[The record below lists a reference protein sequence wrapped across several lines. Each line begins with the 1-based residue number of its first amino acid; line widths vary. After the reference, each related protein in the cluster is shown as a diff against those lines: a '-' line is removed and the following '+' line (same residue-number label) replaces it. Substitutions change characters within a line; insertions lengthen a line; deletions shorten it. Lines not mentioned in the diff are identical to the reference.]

1 MSQKLSP
8 DCERELLA
16 FAQNE
21 YGIILKGIQLR
32 RLNDAFQIS
41 RKKFGHETCKDYIKS
56 LFAAEPNNPERT
68 DFVSCVTVE
77 ESYFFRDAGQ
87 IEFIRKIW
95 LPRMLEHK
103 KRTGDKQIRI
113 WCAGCSYGQE
123 PYTLA
128 ILLKEELPEFNDW
141 IIHLLASDINI
152 DALQKARK
160 GEYAP
165 WSFRTTSD
173 EMKGKYFKSDG
184 GDFKISPEIAKMV
197 EFEYLNLLS
206 TDFPSIQ
213 NRTSH
218 LDLILCRN
226 VFIYFDADTS
236 KAIMQRFSQCLG
248 PGGHLIIGASDMAET
263 TQDGMDFIFEN
274 SINYFKKPIENA
286 TPSKIVSTPKSKE
299 PNLTRRAKNNQ
310 ISPRTFKNFT
320 PKSPPKPKIKAEAK
334 STNDLAALVKSGA
347 WAEVRQEVE
356 ITINREGVTPENMCL
371 LAEALA
377 NLGITEEAIS
387 ASEESILLDP
397 MNDRATFIN
406 GLILMELGET
416 ERAETQFKRALYL
429 NRHYIDAHY
438 QLGLLQL
445 RNGKQAAAV
454 KSLKNALDIVS
465 ADTSQHS
472 YGNLA
477 DVLRGEIEMLSDG
490 NIIR

>member
-1 MSQKLSP
+1 MSQNLSP

-16 FAQNE
+16 FSQSE
-21 YGIILKGIQLR
+21 YGIILKGGQRR

-41 RKKFGHETCKDYIKS
+41 RKKFGHKTSKDYVKS
-56 LFAAEPNNPERT
+56 LFAAEPNNLERT
-68 DFVSCVTVE
+68 DFVSCITVE

-95 LPRMLEHK
+95 LPRMLEK
-103 KRTGDKQIRI
+103 KRRADDKQIRI
-113 WCAGCSYGQE
+113 WSAGCSYGQE

-128 ILLKEELPEFNDW
+128 ILLKEEIPNFDDW
-141 IIHLLASDINI
+141 TIHLLASDINI
-152 DALQKARK
+152 EALQQARK

-165 WSFRTTSD
+165 WSFRTTPD
-173 EMKGKYFKSDG
+173 EIKSKYFKSD
-184 GDFKISPEIAKMV
+184 DSYSSISPELAKMV

-206 TDFPSIQ
+206 TDFPSIL
-213 NRTSH
+213 NGTSH

-226 VFIYFDADTS
+226 VFIYFDSETS
-236 KAIMQRFSQCLG
+236 KAIMQRFSKCLG
-248 PGGHLIIGASDMAET
+248 PGGHLIIGASDMPEAI
-263 TQDGMDFIFEN
+263 QDGMDFIFEN
-274 SINYFKKPIENA
+274 SINYFQKPIENA
-286 TPSKIVSTPKSKE
+286 TPTTFEITPDFTKSS
-299 PNLTRRAKNNQ
+299 LSRREEDK
-310 ISPRTFKNFT
+310 RL
-320 PKSPPKPKIKAEAK
+320 PKPKIKAEAK
-334 STNDLAALVKSGA
+334 TTEYLSALVKSGA

-356 ITINREGVTPENMCL
+356 ITIRQEGQTPENLCL

-377 NLGITEEAIS
+377 NLGITEEAIA

-397 MNDRATFIN
+397 MNDRATFVN
-406 GLILMELGET
+406 GLILMELGEA

-429 NRHYIDAHY
+429 NRHFIDAHY
-438 QLGLLQL
+438 QLGLLHL

-465 ADTSQHS
+465 ADPSQQS

-477 DVLRGEIEMLSDG
+477 DVLRGEIEMLSVE